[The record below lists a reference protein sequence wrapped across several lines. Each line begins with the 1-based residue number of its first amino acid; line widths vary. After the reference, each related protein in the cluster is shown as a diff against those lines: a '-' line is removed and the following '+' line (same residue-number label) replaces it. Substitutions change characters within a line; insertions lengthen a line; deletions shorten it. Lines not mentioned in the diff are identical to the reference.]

1 MKTAGYL
8 FQLVSVT
15 ISTCK
20 KEAGNK
26 RKQFPQRG
34 KSLPTGRISFPINL
48 FPLISVKFS
57 ACRKKKEIN
66 NRERFP
72 QDRKSISTKRN
83 EKFV

>member
-1 MKTAGYL
+1 MKTTGYL

-34 KSLPTGRISFPINL
+34 KSLSTGTISFPN
-48 FPLISVKFS
+48 KFVS
-57 ACRKKKEIN
+57 TNFGEVFRLQKKKGN
-66 NRERFP
+66 
-72 QDRKSISTKRN
+72 K
-83 EKFV
+83 